1 MWLSHRSIKR
11 SAIVTATLFSIAG
24 CAGQSASGIPYA
36 TPGLAALNE
45 DSLER
50 AGARSFLYVSD
61 SGTDDVQVYGWPKP
75 LSPVATLTGFNEP
88 QGLCNDG
95 KSAYVANT
103 GVHNI
108 VVYAAGATSPSR
120 SIPDPDGYPVG
131 CSFDPASGGLAVV
144 NIINDSY
151 GQGSIDIY
159 RNAKGKPHNVTA
171 KKLFEPYAAQYD
183 GSGNL
188 FIVGTNSSY
197 VPELAELRANT
208 KHVTIVCPSFDLG
221 AFPGELGWDGRYIVL
236 TGMKGSKRGL
246 YRLNGCKPIDFI
258 PIGGFGEFYIYGNR
272 IIVPDPG
279 SADVEIYSYPKGRL
293 ISTITGFSEPIGVTI
308 VPSKQKP

>member
-11 SAIVTATLFSIAG
+11 SAIVTATLLLIAG

-36 TPGLAALNE
+36 TPGLAAFNE

-75 LSPVATLTGFNEP
+75 LNPVATLTGFNEP

-120 SIPDPDGYPVG
+120 SIPDPDGYPIG
-131 CSFDPASGGLAVV
+131 CSFDPAFGNLAVV

-159 RNAKGKPHNVTA
+159 RNARGKPRNVTS
-171 KKLFEPYAAQYD
+171 KKLFKPYAAQYD

-197 VPELAELRANT
+197 VSELAELRANT
-208 KHVTIVCPSFDLG
+208 KHMKIICPSLNLG
-221 AFPGELGWDGRYIVL
+221 SFTGGIGWDGTHIVV
-236 TGMKGSKRGL
+236 GGVKGSKQGL
-246 YRLNGCKPIDFI
+246 YELNGCKPIDFI
-258 PIGGFGEFYIYGNR
+258 PIGVFGEFAIDENR
-272 IIVPDPG
+272 LVEADPG
-279 SADVEIYSYPKGRL
+279 SAAVDMYSYPRGRL
-293 ISTITGFSEPIGVTI
+293 ISTVTGFSEPIGVTI